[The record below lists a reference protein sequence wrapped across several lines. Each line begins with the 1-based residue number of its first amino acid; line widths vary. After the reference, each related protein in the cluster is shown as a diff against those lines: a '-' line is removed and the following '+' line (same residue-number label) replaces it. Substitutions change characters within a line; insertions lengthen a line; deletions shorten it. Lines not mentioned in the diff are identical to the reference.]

1 MISDSTSTT
10 ISLTDK
16 QTPQPNDSA
25 ARMRRNKRIS
35 DKNGGLRRDTFR
47 ASGMFLFSLFFFA
60 TNDYLLVLV
69 HYK

>member
-1 MISDSTSTT
+1 MISDSISTT

-16 QTPQPNDSA
+16 QTPQSNDSA
-25 ARMRRNKRIS
+25 TRMRRNKRIS
-35 DKNGGLRRDTFR
+35 DKNGGSRLDKFR
-47 ASGMFLFSLFFFA
+47 ASGMFLFFSLFFA